1 MGGGSYSY
9 YNASMRSH
17 SLRSSS
23 VSREEIFRNRC
34 MNEEM
39 DIKGKTRE
47 SCDSEEH
54 PESFPVIIAL
64 DVTGS
69 MGMVPEKLVKE
80 GFPEIMK
87 KLMDEGIDNPQVCFV
102 GIGDFTCDNAPI
114 QVGQFESSDELTE
127 KWLTSLFLEGGGGGN
142 GFETYSVAYYFAA
155 RHTKTDSFDK
165 RGKKGVL
172 ITIGDDC
179 CNKVIP
185 QKVGEELFG
194 TCENDVPTS
203 EILSEALQKWD
214 VYHINLKDY
223 LGSTSA
229 VINSWKDLLGENVI
243 TTENGD
249 GNDIPSIISGLVLRS
264 FNGDSNKKKQSNVID
279 DED

>member
-1 MGGGSYSY
+1 
-9 YNASMRSH
+9 MRSH

-23 VSREEIFRNRC
+23 MSREEIFRNRC

-142 GFETYSVAYYFAA
+142 HFESYSTAYYFAA